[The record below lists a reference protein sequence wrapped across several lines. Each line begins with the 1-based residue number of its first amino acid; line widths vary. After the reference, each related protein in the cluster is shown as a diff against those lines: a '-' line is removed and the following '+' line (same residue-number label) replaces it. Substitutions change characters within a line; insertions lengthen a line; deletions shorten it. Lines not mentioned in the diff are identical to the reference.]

1 MRALIHATDKE
12 PGIVAVKSQSEFGE
26 DWALPVKSM
35 GVLFQQSSSG
45 LSGAKPLKR
54 LEVIKLLFK
63 I

>member
-1 MRALIHATDKE
+1 
-12 PGIVAVKSQSEFGE
+12 
-26 DWALPVKSM
+26 M
-35 GVLFQQSSSG
+35 GVLFQQCSSG